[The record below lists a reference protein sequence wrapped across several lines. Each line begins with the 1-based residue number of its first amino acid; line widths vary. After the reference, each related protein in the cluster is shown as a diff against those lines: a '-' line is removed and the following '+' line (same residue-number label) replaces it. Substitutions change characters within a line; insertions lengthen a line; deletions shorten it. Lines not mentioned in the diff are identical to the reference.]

1 MKKYYVLL
9 AGLLVA
15 LTFQIEAKEV
25 IKTYDQAPSAAEL
38 ARVLGLKVASSSQS
52 PVSQSP
58 VKKRSATRRI
68 YLYSP
73 SSAAPA
79 EQPAEQPSPSASAG
93 DSGDAVVLAFPLY
106 FKSGSSKLTSQATPF
121 VDSLGA
127 LMKMDPTLRF
137 QVEGHT
143 DSEGSA
149 TDNLRLSRER
159 AISVIDH
166 LVNKHSIDASRLV
179 PVGKGSQEPLKG
191 VSPRDDTNRRVQF
204 RKIG

>member
-1 MKKYYVLL
+1 MKQYYVLL
-9 AGLLVA
+9 AGLLIA
-15 LTFQIEAKEV
+15 LTSQVEAKEV

-58 VKKRSATRRI
+58 VKKRATRRI
-68 YLYSP
+68 VFDP
-73 SSAAPA
+73 APSAAPA
-79 EQPAEQPSPSASAG
+79 EQHDSSSSAG

-166 LVNKHSIDASRLV
+166 LVNEHSIDASRLV
-179 PVGKGSQEPLKG
+179 PVGKGSQEPLEG

-204 RKIG
+204 RKMG

>member
-1 MKKYYVLL
+1 MKKHYILL

-15 LTFQIEAKEV
+15 LVPQIEAKEV
-25 IKTYDQAPSAAEL
+25 IKTYNQAPSVAEL
-38 ARVLGLKVASSSQS
+38 AQALGLK
-52 PVSQSP
+52 
-58 VKKRSATRRI
+58 RTRRI
-68 YLYSP
+68 VFDP
-73 SSAAPA
+73 APSAAPA
-79 EQPAEQPSPSASAG
+79 EQHDSSSSAG

-106 FKSGSSKLTSQATPF
+106 FSCGSSKLTKQATPF

-143 DSEGSA
+143 DSTGSA
-149 TDNLRLSRER
+149 TVNLKLSRER

-166 LVNKHSIDASRLV
+166 LVNEHSIDASRLV
-179 PVGKGSQEPLKG
+179 PVGKGSQEPLEG

-204 RKIG
+204 RKMG